1 MNNYKNKNDIKVNKI
16 DVAIGVVIFIILSA
30 LTFQKENYKAT
41 LGCFVIAIILILY
54 LLYPFV
60 KKSYKRKVYLTSGM
74 SEVDKMT
81 GAEFEEFLEAH
92 YTSLGYKVKHTGKSG
107 DQGADLILTRN
118 NERIVVQAKRYK
130 KNVSNSAI
138 QQTLAA
144 TVYYKADRGIVVTN
158 AHFTKSAIDLANRCG
173 IELKDRDFVKRLAKR
188 YKN

>member
-1 MNNYKNKNDIKVNKI
+1 
-16 DVAIGVVIFIILSA
+16 
-30 LTFQKENYKAT
+30 
-41 LGCFVIAIILILY
+41 
-54 LLYPFV
+54 
-60 KKSYKRKVYLTSGM
+60 M

-92 YTSLGYKVKHTGKSG
+92 YTSLGYKAKHTGKSG

-118 NERIVVQAKRYK
+118 NEKIVVQAKRYK